1 MAPQHCPSCGS
12 TELELQDAQGDTV
25 CLQCGTVLE
34 ESNIVSAVEFQ
45 ETAGGAR

>member
-1 MAPQHCPSCGS
+1 MVQCPACYS
-12 TELELQDAQGDTV
+12 TEVEQHDATGDTM
-25 CLQCGTVLE
+25 CTQCGMVLE